1 MTDPQALPQSPAAAS
16 QEFSTGD
23 TLRRA
28 RESQGLSIADVANS
42 LKLNPRQ
49 IEALESG
56 RFDRLPG
63 YAFTRGFLR
72 NYARLLKLDAGPLL
86 AGLQVPGRAELQEL
100 SPASNA
106 QGDMPQVG
114 RGRFRRSVIPGVLA
128 ALALFGVVVA
138 GWYYDT
144 QRKKPAEELV
154 ASLPAPSAPQPAIAE
169 PAAVPADTQGQ
180 ALATPQPAD
189 GVALP
194 AATAPAAVP
203 VQLTPAVA
211 PAAVEPPKA
220 GSDRL
225 VFEFAQDA
233 WIEIKDK
240 NGKVVLSKL
249 GKAGSREELD
259 AAPPMSLKIGN
270 SRYVKLERNGKPV
283 DLAASTKVTVARLKL
298 E

>member
-1 MTDPQALPQSPAAAS
+1 MTDPQALPLPQQTSS

-28 RESQGLSIADVANS
+28 REAQGLSVAEVANS

-49 IEALESG
+49 IDALESG
-56 RFDRLPG
+56 RFDQLPG

-86 AGLQVPGRAELQEL
+86 AGLQVPGSAELQEL

-144 QRKKPAEELV
+144 QRKKPAEELAASV
-154 ASLPAPSAPQPAIAE
+154 AAVAVPESPAAAQPAATPPAVGGDTKPADTAPTAEVAVAPTVVGAVPPAPAE
-169 PAAVPADTQGQ
+169 PAA
-180 ALATPQPAD
+180 
-189 GVALP
+189 
-194 AATAPAAVP
+194 APAAAAAGGDGGGDP
-203 VQLTPAVA
+203 VIAEDRHPFIVTLA
-211 PAAVEPPKA
+211 KA
-220 GSDRL
+220 G
-225 VFEFAQDA
+225 VH
-233 WIEIKDK
+233 
-240 NGKVVLSKL
+240 
-249 GKAGSREELD
+249 
-259 AAPPMSLKIGN
+259 AAPQMGPSFRWGGVGFFGGVVG
-270 SRYVKLERNGKPV
+270 RG
-283 DLAASTKVTVARLKL
+283 
-298 E
+298 